1 MHVLDSYEQ
10 KIHAGTL
17 LADPAQ
23 ANVLRALDE
32 LAGVLNGRHRKA
44 LFSTY
49 PLGKA
54 LRKIV
59 KLPFFSASLAITKK
73 EGLRGL
79 YIYGPVG
86 RGKTLLMDMFFD
98 AIVWPEPLKKRI
110 HFHLFMQDVH
120 RRMHDFHQH
129 GKNLD
134 DCAQNYAAE
143 TKLLCLDEF
152 QVTNVADAMI
162 LGRFFTSL
170 FEAGV
175 VLVATSNLRPEN
187 LYENGLQRSLFL
199 PFIDVLKTYCRDLPV
214 AGEQDYRTRRLKGRP
229 VFICPPQN
237 ELLERDF
244 SDLTDGAE
252 GQSTELNVNGKVVK
266 IAKAAHGVAWMS
278 AYDFD
283 QQKLWIPEFE
293 ALAKNFPT
301 LILTDVRAFTADEN
315 DRVSRFIA
323 FIDVWYDHQAK
334 LIISADHPL
343 SELYKEGTLLTI
355 FERTLSRLTEMQ
367 HDDWW
372 ERGTHK

>member
-1 MHVLDSYEQ
+1 MHVLDFYEQ

-23 ANVLRALDE
+23 TNVLRALDE
-32 LAGVLNGRHRKA
+32 LAGVLNGRHHNA
-44 LFSTY
+44 LLFTH
-49 PLGKA
+49 PLGKVIS
-54 LRKIV
+54 KIMNLHLFSS
-59 KLPFFSASLAITKK
+59 LPAVSKK
-73 EGLRGL
+73 EGLQGL

-86 RGKTLLMDMFFD
+86 RGKTLLMDMFFE
-98 AIVWPEPLKKRI
+98 AITWPEPLKKRI

-120 RRMHDFHQH
+120 RRMHDFHQR
-129 GKNLD
+129 GENLD

-152 QVTNVADAMI
+152 QVTNVADAMVM
-162 LGRFFTSL
+162 GRFFTAL

-175 VLVATSNLRPEN
+175 VLVATSNVRPEN

-229 VFICPPQN
+229 VFICPPAN
-237 ELLERDF
+237 ELLEKDF

-252 GQSTELNVNGKVVK
+252 GQCIDLDVDGKSVK

-278 AYDFD
+278 ARDFD

-315 DRVSRFIA
+315 DRASRFIA

-334 LIISADHPL
+334 LIISADHQL
-343 SELYKEGTLLTI
+343 SELYKEGTLLTV

-372 ERGTHK
+372 ERGARE